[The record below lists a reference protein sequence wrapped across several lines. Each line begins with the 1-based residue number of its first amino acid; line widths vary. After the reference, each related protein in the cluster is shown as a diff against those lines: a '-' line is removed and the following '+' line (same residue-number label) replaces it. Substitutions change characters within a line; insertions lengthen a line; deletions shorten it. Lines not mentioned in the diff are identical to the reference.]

1 MTRGDTLGIGTAA
14 PDFTLPD
21 QTGNL
26 VRLSSLWQQNPLVLV
41 FARHLGCPF
50 CREHLL
56 ELQRDF
62 QKYDNAGAELAA
74 VTMSPPADTIVFRD
88 RFQLT
93 YRILSDVEQVA
104 YRGYQVRRG
113 SMGTVAGPQLWW
125 KGLKSFLAFGTGK
138 IAGDPFQ
145 LPGSFVI
152 SPQGRVMFAHFATD
166 SADWASTADHL
177 QSLALASGAATPQ
190 TRG

>member
-1 MTRGDTLGIGTAA
+1 MTTGDVLGIGTAA
-14 PDFTLPD
+14 PDFTMPD

-26 VRLSSLWQQNPLVLV
+26 VRLSSLWQQKPLVLV

-50 CREHLL
+50 CREHLM
-56 ELQRDF
+56 ELQRDT
-62 QKYDNAGAELAA
+62 QRYEDAGAEVAA
-74 VTMSPPADTIVFRD
+74 VTMSTPADTMVFRE
-88 RFQLT
+88 RFQLN

-113 SMGTVAGPQLWW
+113 TIGTVAGPQLWW

-138 IAGDPFQ
+138 VAGDPLQ

-152 SPQGRVMFAHFATD
+152 SPQGRVMFAHFAD
-166 SADWASTADHL
+166 NSADWASTADHL
-177 QSLALASGAATPQ
+177 QSLSSGAARAQ
-190 TRG
+190 NQS